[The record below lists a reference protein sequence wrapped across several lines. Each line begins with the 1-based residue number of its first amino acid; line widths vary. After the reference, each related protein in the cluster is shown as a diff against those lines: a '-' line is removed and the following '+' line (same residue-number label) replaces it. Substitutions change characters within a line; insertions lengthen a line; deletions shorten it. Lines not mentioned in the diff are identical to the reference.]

1 MKRAI
6 ARWPFFRKR
15 VIEMHDFSVAMGL
28 MDFVPVAFFAVTAL
42 ILLRDLYSKMYKGA
56 YALLAAGT
64 INVFT
69 AGFCKALWKLLYA
82 ANICDFTALEEMF
95 LPLNSLGL
103 LLVGLSLIGMLCW
116 KRKDTVMLSAAPAVF
131 SGSFVFIM
139 MMVVG
144 LGGICASLSILA
156 AKMKKK
162 GTIILFVLSF
172 VCAMGMGYMS
182 SKDSTLAWVNWVE
195 QSINTVSQL
204 CLMLGVIAL
213 HKAGLADYRFPEAA
227 A

>member
-1 MKRAI
+1 
-6 ARWPFFRKR
+6 
-15 VIEMHDFSVAMGL
+15 MGL
-28 MDFVPVAFFAVTAL
+28 MDFVPVAFFGITAL
-42 ILLRDLYSKMYKGA
+42 TLLQDLYSKMCKGS

-64 INVFT
+64 FNVFT

-82 ANICDFTALEEMF
+82 ANICDFRPLEQMF

-103 LLVGLSLIGMLCW
+103 LLVGVSLICMLCL
-116 KRKDTVMLSAAPAVF
+116 KKKETHILSAAPVVF

-144 LGGICASLSILA
+144 LGGICAVMSILA

-162 GTIILFVLSF
+162 GIIILFVLSF
-172 VCAMGMGYMS
+172 IFAMGMGYMS

-204 CLMLGVIAL
+204 CLMIGVISL
-213 HKAGLADYRFPEAA
+213 HKAGLAEFKLTEA
-227 A
+227 

>member
-1 MKRAI
+1 
-6 ARWPFFRKR
+6 
-15 VIEMHDFSVAMGL
+15 MHDFSVAMGL
-28 MDFVPVAFFAVTAL
+28 MDFVPVAFFGVTAV
-42 ILLRDLYSKMYKGA
+42 ILLRDLYNKMFKGA

-82 ANICDFTALEEMF
+82 ANICDFQPLEQMF
-95 LPLNSLGL
+95 LPVNSMGL

-116 KRKDTVMLSAAPAVF
+116 KRKDAVMLSAAPAVF

-144 LGGICASLSILA
+144 LGGICAVMSILA
-156 AKMKKK
+156 ARMKKK
-162 GTIILFVLSF
+162 GTIALFVLSF

-182 SKDSTLAWVNWVE
+182 SRDSSLAWVNWAE

-204 CLMLGVIAL
+204 CLMLGVLML
-213 HKAGLADYRFPEAA
+213 HKAGLAEYKFGEAKA
-227 A
+227 